1 LAGDV
6 VDYNQW
12 KTGLRTEGIAVSVQS
27 IGAKLGTGLGSAL
40 LGWILAWGGYNSA
53 LETQSVSTVNAMITI
68 GLAVPLAVYILLFIV
83 LCFWNIEKYQP
94 EITAFMTGNIK
105 NINKH

>member
-53 LETQSVSTVNAMITI
+53 LETQSASTTNAMIAI
-68 GLAVPLAVYILLFIV
+68 GLATPLFVYISLFII
-83 LCFWNIEKYQP
+83 LCFWNIEKYQAD
-94 EITAFMTGNIK
+94 IMAFIAAQNPKGE
-105 NINKH
+105 